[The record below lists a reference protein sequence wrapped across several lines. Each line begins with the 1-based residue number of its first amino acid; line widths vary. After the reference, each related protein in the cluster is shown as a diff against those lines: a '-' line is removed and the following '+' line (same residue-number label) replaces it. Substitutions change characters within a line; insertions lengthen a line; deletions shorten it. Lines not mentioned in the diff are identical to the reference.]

1 MDSAKCMIVLILAL
15 WAEKWT
21 CQKQLKHD
29 VMNAV
34 MEVYIKDCGKREED
48 IVTPEG
54 GARAPG
60 NCVHSKIP
68 KCEGLRLAGCLE
80 LGQRAQ

>member
-1 MDSAKCMIVLILAL
+1 
-15 WAEKWT
+15 
-21 CQKQLKHD
+21 
-29 VMNAV
+29 MNAV